1 MRLSRDDVLKAA
13 GPGTEEVEVPEWGGS
28 VLVRGMTGRER
39 DLFEASLME
48 RRGKEMVPVVHN
60 VRARVVVACCVGDD
74 GQPLFDITD
83 TEVLGEKSGAALNR
97 VYEVAARLS
106 GLSESDVEE
115 MAANFSGTPSGS
127 SSSTS
132 PNGSAG

>member
-1 MRLSRDDVLKAA
+1 MRLSKDDILKAA
-13 GPGTEEVEVPEWGGS
+13 GPRTEEVEVPEWGGS

-39 DLFEASLME
+39 DEFEASLME
-48 RRGKEMVPVVHN
+48 RRGNEMVPAIHN
-60 VRARVVVACCVGDD
+60 VRARLMVQCCVDD
-74 GQPLFDITD
+74 GGTPLFGVTDI
-83 TEVLGEKSGAALNR
+83 ELLGEKSGAALNR

-115 MAANFSGTPSGS
+115 LAANFSGTPSGS